1 MNPDYILLGL
11 ALLALLVILDKLA
24 LLVPKYLMESRAY
37 RGLDICLHCVIMV
50 LSNEKGNYIMYAIV
64 IKKSGKIGLV
74 VGTASALKI
83 AKRIY
88 RRNKIAIKTVKIED

>member
-1 MNPDYILLGL
+1 
-11 ALLALLVILDKLA
+11 
-24 LLVPKYLMESRAY
+24 
-37 RGLDICLHCVIMV
+37 MV

>member
-1 MNPDYILLGL
+1 
-11 ALLALLVILDKLA
+11 
-24 LLVPKYLMESRAY
+24 
-37 RGLDICLHCVIMV
+37 
-50 LSNEKGNYIMYAIV
+50 MYAIV